1 MTVVEIRDWQ
11 IRAPEGMLF
20 ARTWMNRRGP
30 RTPILLFHDS
40 LGSVELWRNFPEKLS
55 ASTGHTV
62 IAYDR
67 LGFGQS
73 DPYPGRL
80 PMNFVR
86 TEAHHFVPLVREQL
100 RISSF
105 IACGHSVGGGMA
117 VEAAAHFSN
126 DCTGLV
132 TIGAQ
137 ALVDDRILDGIRVA
151 KAEFAKSD
159 NLARLARYHR
169 DPRWVVGAWVE
180 TWLDPAF
187 ASFSL
192 DEALEQVKCPV
203 LAVHGEDD
211 QYGSTEHAARI
222 AAGRGRTVILNGVG
236 HVPHRESEDAL
247 VDQLKAFVTGKLV
260 QTIAGI
266 G

>member
-1 MTVVEIRDWQ
+1 
-11 IRAPEGMLF
+11 MLF
-20 ARTWMNRRGP
+20 ARTWMNRSGAG
-30 RTPILLFHDS
+30 TPILLFHDS
-40 LGSVELWRNFPEKLS
+40 LGSVELWRSFPEKL
-55 ASTGHTV
+55 AAATGHDV

-67 LGFGQS
+67 LGFGRS

-86 TEAHHFVPLVREQL
+86 EEARHFVPLVREQL

-117 VEAAAHFSN
+117 VEAAAHFRN
-126 DCTGLV
+126 DCTGLI

-137 ALVDDRILDGIRVA
+137 TLVDDRILDGIRVA
-151 KAEFAKSD
+151 KAELAKSN

-187 ASFSL
+187 ASYSL
-192 DEALEQVKCPV
+192 DEALERVKCPV

-211 QYGSTEHAARI
+211 QYGSTDHAARI
-222 AAGRGRTVILNGVG
+222 AVGRGRTVILAGVG
-236 HVPHRESEDAL
+236 HVPHRESEGAL
-247 VDQLKAFVTGKLV
+247 VDQLNAFVSGEFVRPITG
-260 QTIAGI
+260 G
-266 G
+266 